1 VIANFESFSK
11 FAEGKL
17 FVVVALAPAAEVPA
31 YVWPQTVAGRTRTC
45 ACADVAIREVEISA
59 AESRAMLI
67 FALFVLNLPH
77 ILRNAIRVR

>member
-1 VIANFESFSK
+1 
-11 FAEGKL
+11 
-17 FVVVALAPAAEVPA
+17 
-31 YVWPQTVAGRTRTC
+31 
-45 ACADVAIREVEISA
+45 VAIREVEISA